1 MAFKGPVLAILTT
14 VAVVFLD
21 DIPQMLRYWF
31 LLFVGLVAELAPVF
45 LKFVRYGENVMGWLT
60 FLCVGHGLSLG
71 CGLYSLS
78 VFSNVGDSTVEMPP
92 EYNCAVGI
100 GSAMHYSF
108 HKVVVITAFT

>member
-60 FLCVGHGLSLG
+60 FLCVGHELSLG
-71 CGLYSLS
+71 CGLYS
-78 VFSNVGDSTVEMPP
+78 F
-92 EYNCAVGI
+92 I
-100 GSAMHYSF
+100 SATPLVSC
-108 HKVVVITAFT
+108 K

>member
-14 VAVVFLD
+14 VAVVFFD

-60 FLCVGHGLSLG
+60 FLCVGHELSLG
-71 CGLYSLS
+71 CGLYSFIS
-78 VFSNVGDSTVEMPP
+78 
-92 EYNCAVGI
+92 I
-100 GSAMHYSF
+100 Q
-108 HKVVVITAFT
+108 